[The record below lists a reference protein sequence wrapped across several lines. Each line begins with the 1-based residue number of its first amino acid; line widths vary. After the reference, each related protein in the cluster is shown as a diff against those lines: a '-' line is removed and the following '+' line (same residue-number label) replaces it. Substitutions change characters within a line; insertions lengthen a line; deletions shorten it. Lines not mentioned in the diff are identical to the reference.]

1 MTATVSDAGAGRPDP
16 PESEDGVLA
25 APKAAIFFL
34 GALGGTQAVD
44 PIIASTALVKA
55 CTGSSAGRL
64 VGAL

>member
-1 MTATVSDAGAGRPDP
+1 MTATASAEGAGNPDVSD
-16 PESEDGVLA
+16 SEAEALA

-55 CTGSSAGRL
+55 SRGLAMQ
-64 VGAL
+64 AA